1 MLIYR
6 DEIESTYERV
16 DEVVREIV
24 NRCKNMEELNIKS
37 FLFKLSVV
45 LRELLNNAVEHGNR
59 FDPDKHIFCEIRYLK
74 PTVEITVVDEGEGI
88 GFDEAL
94 LLDEEALTQR
104 SRGFKM
110 LKKMDFEFQID
121 GSKVLVSY
129 HLEL

>member
-45 LRELLNNAVEHGNR
+45 LRELLNNAVEHGNQ